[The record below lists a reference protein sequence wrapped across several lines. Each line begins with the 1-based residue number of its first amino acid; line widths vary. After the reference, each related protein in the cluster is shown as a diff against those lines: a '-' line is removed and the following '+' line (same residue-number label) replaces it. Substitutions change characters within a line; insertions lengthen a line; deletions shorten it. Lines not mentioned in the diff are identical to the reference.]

1 MSMSEFYVVGYRER
15 RVIEKLTSGNYSRLC
30 ADILFGRS
38 MGYYIIQV
46 GQAKSPNLESQV
58 FRCDSISRRDMC
70 QSVGRSGSLFKIRPK
85 HHEIC

>member
-1 MSMSEFYVVGYRER
+1 MSEFYVVGYRER

-46 GQAKSPNLESQV
+46 GQVQSPNSEPQVFESQIWTLV
-58 FRCDSISRRDMC
+58 YSKSIDIDNF
-70 QSVGRSGSLFKIRPK
+70 QVELFL
-85 HHEIC
+85 

>member
-1 MSMSEFYVVGYRER
+1 MSPDVSMSEFYVVGYRER

-46 GQAKSPNLESQV
+46 GQAWRK
-58 FRCDSISRRDMC
+58 
-70 QSVGRSGSLFKIRPK
+70 
-85 HHEIC
+85 